1 MSYYSLLGL
10 NKEPFSTSPDPDFF
24 YDSSEHHTA
33 LIRLMIEI
41 RLKRG
46 LSLILGDV
54 GVGKTTLLRKLLR
67 MFAKRL
73 DIRCA
78 VIFDPTY
85 ESEKVFINDLIHH
98 FKIDID
104 YAGTE
109 LIDCKKALKNF
120 LFQKGVEEEKT
131 TVLLIDEAQKLSL
144 SSLEVLRSLLNYET
158 NEYKLLQLVLLG
170 QLEILPRLKQMV
182 NFLDRISFKY
192 LLPPLTEEETYGMI
206 NFRLKQAGYK
216 GGSLFTREAIKEIWK
231 ITKGYPRRS
240 TMLCHQ
246 ALKELI
252 MCNLDQIDRD
262 LVQELFSKEAKI
274 FNEISEKVQKSLP
287 AGRQGLITPIK

>member
-10 NKEPFSTSPDPDFF
+10 DKEPFSTSPDPDFF
-24 YDSSEHHTA
+24 YDSCEHHTA
-33 LIRLMIEI
+33 LVRLMTEI

-67 MFAKRL
+67 MFAQRL
-73 DIRCA
+73 DIIYV

-85 ESEKVFINDLIHH
+85 ESERVFINDLIHH

-104 YAGTE
+104 YTMTE

-158 NEYKLLQLVLLG
+158 NEYKLLQLVLFS
-170 QLEILPRLKQMV
+170 QLEILPKLKQMV

-192 LLPPLTEEETYGMI
+192 LLRPLTEEETYEMV
-206 NFRLKQAGYK
+206 NFRLKEAGYR
-216 GGSLFTREAIKEIWK
+216 GGDGLFSREAIKEICE
-231 ITKGYPRRS
+231 ITNGYPRKS
-240 TMLCHQ
+240 TMFCHQ

-252 MCNLDQIDRD
+252 MGGLKQIDRT
-262 LVQELFSKEAKI
+262 LVQDLFLKEARFLNI
-274 FNEISEKVQKSLP
+274 
-287 AGRQGLITPIK
+287 R